1 MFRVGA
7 NDSNSAMPTNQS
19 TFCTNFTN
27 GSSYFHISV
36 SFLKP

>member
-7 NDSNSAMPTNQS
+7 NDSNSATPTNQS

-27 GSSYFHISV
+27 GREFHVIQ
-36 SFLKP
+36 